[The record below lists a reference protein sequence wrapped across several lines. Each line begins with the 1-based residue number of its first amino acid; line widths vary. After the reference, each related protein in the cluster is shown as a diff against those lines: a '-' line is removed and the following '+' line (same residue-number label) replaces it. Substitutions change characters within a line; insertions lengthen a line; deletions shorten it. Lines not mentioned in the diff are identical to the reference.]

1 MQNQNDDK
9 RSSIDGN
16 NVMDKTM
23 ERETRLFVDAEFV
36 IRHRETAKEES
47 MTVKG
52 IECVWHWDDGTRDA
66 AEYWAV
72 IDWVSN
78 TFGNNIDW
86 FSIKSWTG
94 SPKKE
99 EG

>member
-1 MQNQNDDK
+1 
-9 RSSIDGN
+9 
-16 NVMDKTM
+16 MD
-23 ERETRLFVDAEFV
+23 RETRIYVDAEII
-36 IRHRETAKEES
+36 IRHREAAKEES
-47 MTVKG
+47 LNIKG
-52 IECVWHWDDGTRDA
+52 IETVWHWDDSDTCTECSITRDA

-72 IDWVSN
+72 ADWIAQ

>member
-1 MQNQNDDK
+1 
-9 RSSIDGN
+9 
-16 NVMDKTM
+16 MD
-23 ERETRLFVDAEFV
+23 RETRIHVDADV
-36 IRHRETAKEES
+36 IIRNKETTKEENIS
-47 MTVKG
+47 VNG
-52 IECVWHWDDGTRDA
+52 IECVWHWDDGSRDA

-78 TFGNNIDW
+78 TFGNNIDC
-86 FSIKSWTG
+86 FSIKSWTS

>member
-1 MQNQNDDK
+1 
-9 RSSIDGN
+9 
-16 NVMDKTM
+16 MDKTM

-94 SPKKE
+94 SPKK
-99 EG
+99 